1 MVYIYVLKL
10 EENKYY
16 IGKTNN
22 PAFRL
27 DSHFSL
33 NGSQWTKKYRPIKLL
48 KMIPNC
54 DDYDEDKITKQFM
67 DKYGIDN
74 VRGGSF
80 TSITLNNNTKELLN
94 KMNKGTNDK
103 CFKCGKKG
111 HFANSCYTINSKIK
125 TKYEKYDS
133 EDEYEEYDSEDEYEE
148 YDSEDEYEEVWCCN
162 YCGKEFDTKNGCVYH
177 ENVYCKNQNLK
188 NKNKCFRCGRKNH
201 YADNCYASKHVD
213 GYYI

>member
-1 MVYIYVLKL
+1 MVFIYVLKL

-94 KMNKGTNDK
+94 KMNKGSNDK

-111 HFANSCYTINSKIK
+111 HFANSCYTINNKIK
-125 TKYEKYDS
+125 TKYEK
-133 EDEYEEYDSEDEYEE
+133 YDSEDEYEE

-162 YCGKEFDTKNGCVYH
+162 YCGKEFDTKNGFVYH
-177 ENVYCKNQNLK
+177 ENVYCKKQNLK

>member
-1 MVYIYVLKL
+1 MVFIYVLKL

-27 DSHFSL
+27 DSHFSS
-33 NGSQWTKKYRPIKLL
+33 NGSQWTKKYRPIRLM
-48 KMIPNC
+48 KMISNC

-80 TSITLNNNTKELLN
+80 TTITLNENTKELL
-94 KMNKGTNDK
+94 KQMNKGTNDK

-111 HFANSCYTINSKIK
+111 HFANNCYTISNK
-125 TKYEKYDS
+125 TKTKHEEYDN
-133 EDEYEEYDSEDEYEE
+133 EEEYDSEEEYEE
-148 YDSEDEYEEVWCCN
+148 IWCCN
-162 YCGKEFDTKNGCVYH
+162 YCGKEFDTEKGCVYH
-177 ENVYCKNQNLK
+177 ENVYCKKQNIN
-188 NKNKCFRCGRKNH
+188 NKKKCFRCGRKNH